1 MTDRCPKCGADMKL
15 GMVIDNTDC
24 HVCSA
29 GCDGVLNVHHVE
41 SVVEARPQNP
51 VLVDVSDVA
60 YLMGWIAGACTPQNH
75 SQRLTDIRAR
85 LMRTLAEGRPVRPGR
100 TTLNWVY
107 NPNGECWTVRTKIGE
122 FTAWPGGR
130 LSVDGAL
137 WRTEPGG
144 SMDDAIEKAERLYYE
159 WTHEYPVPGEYNPE
173 THLCIR
179 KETARIAANAVW
191 HHDRVDGATKFNY
204 PEAGEAYA
212 DLTQEGGKVAT

>member
-1 MTDRCPKCGADMKL
+1 MRYGILVILASLLL
-15 GMVIDNTDC
+15 G
-24 HVCSA
+24 A
-29 GCDGVLNVHHVE
+29 GC
-41 SVVEARPQNP
+41 
-51 VLVDVSDVA
+51 
-60 YLMGWIAGACTPQNH
+60 
-75 SQRLTDIRAR
+75 
-85 LMRTLAEGRPVRPGR
+85 VRP
-100 TTLNWVY
+100 TLSPEEWNRR
-107 NPNGECWTVRTKIGE
+107 VRAQCVGMGGTGE
-122 FTAWPGGR
+122 FTAWPSGR

-212 DLTQEGGKVAT
+212 DLTQEGGGGR